1 VGWKMLHPATL
12 NPEVKHNEGPMGSS
26 IFGSANPAN
35 AGLAMPL
42 NSDLRTDRV
51 GMSRVRVGGHLS

>member
-1 VGWKMLHPATL
+1 MFHPAAL
-12 NPEVKHNEGPMGSS
+12 NPEVNPNEGPMGSS
-26 IFGSANPAN
+26 ISGRANPAN

-42 NSDLRTDRV
+42 NSDLKTGRV